1 MNKRQH
7 KKKENKEVNMEQ
19 KETLNA
25 EEMEILENQESEVK
39 ETEAEAEEIDE
50 MTKLKQDVEA
60 FNDKY
65 LRLNAEFQ
73 NYKRRVEKEKT
84 DLIKYGTEKLM
95 TELLPVV
102 DNFTR
107 AMSLSGVESADA
119 KFVEGLGMIQKS
131 LEEFMAKNGLKKI
144 MAAGEAFDPQC
155 HHAVMTEEKEG
166 CEPDTVIEVLQDGYT
181 LNERVIRPSMVKVS
195 C

>member
-7 KKKENKEVNMEQ
+7 KKKENKEVNMAQNEN
-19 KETLNA
+19 LNT
-25 EEMEILENQESEVK
+25 EEKEILENQESEIK
-39 ETEAEAEEIDE
+39 EAQAEAEQTDE
-50 MTKLKQDVEA
+50 VANLKQEVDA
-60 FNDKY
+60 LNDKY

-107 AMSLSGVESADA
+107 AMTLSGVEAADT

-131 LEEFMAKNGLKKI
+131 LEEFMTKNGLKKI
-144 MAAGEAFDPQC
+144 EAAGEAFDPQC

-181 LNERVIRPSMVKVS
+181 LNDRVIRPSMVKVS